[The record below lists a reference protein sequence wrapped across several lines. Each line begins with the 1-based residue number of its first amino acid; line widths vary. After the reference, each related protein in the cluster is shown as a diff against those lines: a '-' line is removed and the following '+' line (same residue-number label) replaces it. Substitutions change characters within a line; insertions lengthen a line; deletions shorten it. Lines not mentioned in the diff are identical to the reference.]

1 MEQSLNVWGF
11 ISLITLL
18 CLLQVCFPVCFSSLS
33 PQVWWACCELAI
45 LGHGGEERRQMS
57 RTYMVQVSLR
67 LMHKSS
73 FKWPIF
79 RNHLCLWTKEWIHH
93 FIRFQDSMWC
103 QLELPFNGFRQIY
116 LHSASC
122 AVKKATIWNPT
133 TVTCD
138 FHVMC
143 NKFRENPIC
152 KNLKDVIVLISQLS
166 SSALHSAQCAHS
178 HFPQSFT
185 RT

>member
-1 MEQSLNVWGF
+1 MVWINRENWLVEQSLNVWGF

-57 RTYMVQVSLR
+57 RTYIVQVSLR

-103 QLELPFNGFRQIY
+103 QLELPFNGFRQFICILLLVLLRKQQY
-116 LHSASC
+116 ETQQL
-122 AVKKATIWNPT
+122 WP
-133 TVTCD
+133 VTSMWC
-138 FHVMC
+138 VTS
-143 NKFRENPIC
+143 K
-152 KNLKDVIVLISQLS
+152 
-166 SSALHSAQCAHS
+166 
-178 HFPQSFT
+178 
-185 RT
+185 RTPNM